1 MTQRTLVT
9 AALPYANGS
18 IHIGHLVEYLMTDIY
33 VRALRLSG
41 EDALYICADDT
52 HGTPIELNAQKAGV
66 SPEEFVARFAKE
78 HLEDFESFGIRF
90 DSYYST
96 NSEENRRW
104 AYEIYDRLKAGGY
117 VEKRALEQL
126 YDEKAGRFLPD
137 RFVKGTCPKCGTQ
150 DQYGDACESCGST
163 YEPTDLV
170 NPYSVVSGTKP
181 VLRSSEHLFV
191 SLARFADFLNGWVK
205 SEGRLQPET
214 RKFVEGWLE
223 SGLKDWCI
231 SRDKPYF
238 GFEIPDHPDKYFYV
252 WLDAPIGYISS
263 TENWARMTGQPHEV
277 DEIWRRKKARIIHVI
292 GKDIVYFH
300 TLFWPAMLYAADLA
314 VPSRVQV
321 HGMLTV
327 DGVKMSKSRGT
338 FVNARTFRQYVD
350 PIYLRYY
357 FASKIGPS
365 AEDVDLALDEFV
377 NRVNAE
383 LVNNL
388 ANLVSRA
395 SRFLFDKLD
404 GRYGKLTPEDKPH
417 LEEVRRRVAAAEQA
431 YQRFDLA
438 EAVKQALEIAR
449 LGNGIFQDSA
459 PWTLIK
465 EDRERARD
473 LVTLCLNLARAAT
486 VIMAPAVPAFAEK
499 VYPIL
504 GLEGAP
510 RSFQEA
516 TTFELVERK
525 MGAPDRIVDRITRA
539 QLDQVIEA
547 SRQPEAAKPEPP
559 KKPQKRAEPDPAAG
573 KQKAESGAK
582 ASPEQTTLIGIE
594 DFSKIDLRVAL
605 VLSAELV
612 EGADKLL
619 KLTVDV
625 GEEKP
630 RTVFAGIRSAYTP
643 EQVTGRKVALVYNL
657 QPRKMRFGTSE
668 GMVLAAGP
676 GGKEIWLLSVPDD
689 ASPGSRIK

>member
-1 MTQRTLVT
+1 MTERILVT

-18 IHIGHLVEYLMTDIY
+18 IHIGHLVEYLMTDIF
-33 VRALRLSG
+33 VRALRLAG

-52 HGTPIELNAQKAGV
+52 HGTPIELNASKAGV
-66 SPEEFVARFAKE
+66 TPEAFVARFAKE
-78 HLEDFESFGIRF
+78 HLEDFQSFGIRF

-117 VEKRALEQL
+117 IEKRPLQQL
-126 YDEKAGRFLPD
+126 YDEQAKRFLPD

-170 NPYSVVSGTKP
+170 NPYSVVSGSKP
-181 VLRSSEHLFV
+181 VLKSSEHLFIN
-191 SLARFADFLNGWVK
+191 LARFSDFLTQWV
-205 SEGRLQPET
+205 STDGRLQPET
-214 RKFVEGWLE
+214 RKFVEGWLTT
-223 SGLKDWCI
+223 GLSDWCI

-263 TENWARMTGQPHEV
+263 TENWAKQSGHPERV
-277 DEIWRRKKARIIHVI
+277 DEIWREKKARIIHVI

-300 TLFWPAMLYAADLA
+300 TLFWPAMLHAANLA
-314 VPSRVQV
+314 VPSKVQV

-338 FVNARTFRQYVD
+338 FVNARTFREFVD

-357 FASKIGPS
+357 FASKIGAS
-365 AEDVDLALDEFV
+365 AEDVDLSLDEFV

-395 SRFLFDKLD
+395 SRFLFDKLG
-404 GRYGKLTPEDKPH
+404 GRYGKLGPEAQPH
-417 LEEVRRRVAAAEQA
+417 LATAKKQVELAEQS
-431 YQRFDLA
+431 YRKFDLA
-438 EAVKQALEIAR
+438 EAVKQALEISR
-449 LGNGIFQDSA
+449 LGNGLFQDGA
-459 PWTLIK
+459 PWTMIK
-465 EDRERARD
+465 EDEEKARN

-486 VIMAPAVPAFAEK
+486 VVMAPAVPAFAEK

-504 GLEGAP
+504 GLEGVP
-510 RSFQEA
+510 RSFAEGA
-516 TTFELVERK
+516 AFDLVERK
-525 MGAPDRIVDRITRA
+525 MGQPDRIVDRITRA

-547 SRQPEAAKPEPP
+547 SKQPDAVPKPV
-559 KKPQKRAEPDPAAG
+559 PAP
-573 KQKAESGAK
+573 AK
-582 ASPEQTTLIGIE
+582 AVEAGPPQIAID
-594 DFSKIDLRVAL
+594 DFTKIDLRVGL
-605 VLSAELV
+605 VLDAKLV

-619 KLTVDV
+619 ELSVDV
-625 GEEKP
+625 GDAKP
-630 RTVFAGIRSAYTP
+630 RTVFAGIRSAYSP
-643 EQVTGRKVALVYNL
+643 EEVKGKKVAVVYNL
-657 QPRKMRFGTSE
+657 APRKMRFGTSE

-676 GGKEIWLLSVPDD
+676 GGKEIWLLSVPEG
-689 ASPGSRIK
+689 APPGSRIK

>member
-1 MTQRTLVT
+1 MSERILVT

-18 IHIGHLVEYLMTDIY
+18 IHIGHLVEYLMTDIF
-33 VRALRLSG
+33 VRALRLAG

-52 HGTPIELNAQKAGV
+52 HGTPIELNASKAGV
-66 SPEEFVARFAKE
+66 TPEEFVARFAKE
-78 HLEDFESFGIRF
+78 HLEDFHSFGIRF

-117 VEKRALEQL
+117 IEKRPLQQL
-126 YDEKAGRFLPD
+126 YDEQAKRFLPD
-137 RFVKGTCPKCGTQ
+137 RFVKGTCPKCGTE

-181 VLRSSEHLFV
+181 VMRSSEHLFV
-191 SLARFADFLNGWVK
+191 SLARFSDFLTGWVQT
-205 SEGRLQPET
+205 EGRLQPET
-214 RKFVEGWLE
+214 RKFVEGWLTT
-223 SGLKDWCI
+223 GLNDWCI

-263 TENWARMTGQPHEV
+263 TENWAKKSGHPELV
-277 DEIWRRKKARIIHVI
+277 DEIWREKKARIIHVI

-300 TLFWPAMLYAADLA
+300 TLFWPAMLHAANLA
-314 VPSRVQV
+314 VPSKVQV

-338 FVNARTFRQYVD
+338 FVNAKTFREFVD

-357 FASKIGPS
+357 FASKIGAS
-365 AEDVDLALDEFV
+365 AEDVDLSLDEFV

-395 SRFLFDKLD
+395 SRFLFDKL
-404 GRYGKLTPEDKPH
+404 GGMYGTLGPEAKAH
-417 LEEVRRRVAAAEQA
+417 LQEAKNRVGHAEQC
-431 YQRFDLA
+431 YRRFDLA

-449 LGNGIFQDSA
+449 LGNGLFQDGA
-459 PWTLIK
+459 PWNLVK
-465 EDRERARD
+465 EDEEKARN

-486 VIMAPAVPAFAEK
+486 VVMAPAVPALAEK

-504 GLEGAP
+504 GLEGSP
-510 RSFQEA
+510 QSFAEA
-516 TTFELVERK
+516 TKFDLVERK
-525 MGAPDRIVDRITRA
+525 MGQPDRIVDRITRA

-547 SRQPEAAKPEPP
+547 SKQPDAAAKPAAPAV
-559 KKPQKRAEPDPAAG
+559 KKTEAKKEEAAPA
-573 KQKAESGAK
+573 QIS
-582 ASPEQTTLIGIE
+582 ID
-594 DFSKIDLRVAL
+594 DFTKIDLRVGL
-605 VLSAELV
+605 VLDAKIV

-619 KLTVDV
+619 ELSVDV
-625 GEEKP
+625 GDGRP
-630 RTVFAGIRSAYTP
+630 RTVFAGIRAAYAP
-643 EQVTGRKVALVYNL
+643 EQVKGKKVAVVYNL
-657 QPRKMRFGTSE
+657 APRKMRFGTSE

-676 GGKEIWLLSVPDD
+676 GGTEIWLLAVPED
-689 ASPGSRIK
+689 APPGSRIK